1 MTTLADEIVA
11 ARTELEGVSPD
22 AWYERL
28 AAEHEQL
35 RTDLGALRDGD
46 AERGLLVAGI
56 VWPYWVA
63 RGHLAEGRAW
73 LSELL
78 VRTPARPSTFER
90 TRALY
95 GAGVLAFLQGD
106 ADGARPLLEESLGGA
121 RELGD
126 HRLEADALIGL
137 ARVAIVERDPVR
149 MEERARES
157 ARAAELGSDERRL
170 ATAVHHVAEGLRRQQ
185 RFEEAL
191 PVYRD
196 AIERHGSLGD
206 RRSVAL
212 ELHNLGHAT
221 RQLGDSATAAE
232 RFRESLALAV
242 EVKHERLVGYCL
254 LDFAGLAVKEGRA
267 DRAAWLVGASD
278 ALFAA
283 IGAAHDPE
291 YDEERESAR
300 SAAERVLGGEAFER
314 EYEAGSAA
322 AREPD
327 RLERLRSAVS

>member
-1 MTTLADEIVA
+1 MTALVDEIVA
-11 ARTELEGVSPD
+11 ARSELEGVSPD

-28 AAEHEQL
+28 AAEHDRL
-35 RTDLGALRDGD
+35 AADLGVLRDRD
-46 AERGLLVAGI
+46 AVRGLMVAGI

-73 LSELL
+73 LTELL
-78 VRTPARPSTFER
+78 AATPDRPPTFER
-90 TRALY
+90 TKALY
-95 GAGVLAFLQGD
+95 GAGVLGFLQGD
-106 ADGARPLLEESLGGA
+106 AAGARPLLEASLAGA
-121 RELGD
+121 RALGD

-137 ARVAIVERDPVR
+137 ARVAIVERDPAR

-170 ATAVHHVAEGLRRQQ
+170 ATAVHHVAEGLRRQG
-185 RFEEAL
+185 RFEESL

-196 AIERHGSLGD
+196 AIERSGSLGD

-212 ELHNLGHAT
+212 ELHNLGHAA

-254 LDFAGLAVKEGRA
+254 LDFAGLAVDDGRA
-267 DRAAWLVGASD
+267 DRAAWLIGASD
-278 ALFAA
+278 ALFEA

-291 YDEERESAR
+291 YDEERELAR
-300 SAAERVLGGEAFER
+300 SAAERTLGTEAFER
-314 EYEAGSAA
+314 EYEAGSAVA
-322 AREPD
+322 GETD
-327 RLERLRSAVS
+327 RLGRLRDAVS

>member
-1 MTTLADEIVA
+1 MTTFADEIVA
-11 ARTELEGVSPD
+11 ARSELEGVAPD

-73 LSELL
+73 LTDLL
-78 VRTPARPSTFER
+78 ARTPDQPVTYER
-90 TRALY
+90 TKALY

-106 ADGARPLLEESLGGA
+106 ADSARPLLEESLGGA

-137 ARVAIVERDPVR
+137 ARVAIVEQDPVR

-157 ARAAELGSDERRL
+157 AQAAELGSDERRL
-170 ATAVHHVAEGLRRQQ
+170 GTALHHVAEGLRRQR
-185 RFEEAL
+185 RFDEAL
-191 PVYRD
+191 PVYQE
-196 AIERHGSLGD
+196 AIALHRSLGD

-212 ELHNLGHAT
+212 ELHNLGHAA
-221 RQLGDSATAAE
+221 RQMGDSATAAE
-232 RFRESLALAV
+232 RFSESFGLAV

-254 LDFAGLAVKEGRA
+254 LDFAGLAVEHGLA

-291 YDEERESAR
+291 YTLEREAAR
-300 SAAERVLGGEAFER
+300 DTAEQALGPEAFER
-314 EYEAGSAA
+314 EYEAGSAVA
-322 AREPD
+322 GTPD
-327 RLERLRSAVS
+327 RLERLRDAVS